1 VARVLRKDEVGGRA
15 RKRRVRRPLSRRV
28 PLNPPAN
35 DNTPSM
41 WWRTRRYLVRS
52 AAAGAVGAVVWSIF
66 N

>member
-1 VARVLRKDEVGGRA
+1 
-15 RKRRVRRPLSRRV
+15 
-28 PLNPPAN
+28 LNPPAN